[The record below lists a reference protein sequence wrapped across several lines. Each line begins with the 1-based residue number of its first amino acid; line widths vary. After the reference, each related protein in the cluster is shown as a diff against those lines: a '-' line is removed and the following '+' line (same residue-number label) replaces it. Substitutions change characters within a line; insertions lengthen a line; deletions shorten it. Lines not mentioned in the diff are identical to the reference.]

1 MQAPYVSKQ
10 KRLAE
15 LAVFSCRKND
25 ASYLS
30 PKQYAMLLDVVDYL
44 EDPDWVQT
52 FLVDLVAGKPCRLRT
67 IYAYFTNIAPKPCF
81 AHLANFTY
89 KNRKFNAYALYEQS
103 IAFDR
108 RKHNDVFARN
118 TFFQVKHRGVLLPA
132 QVAQIRFF
140 VMFSQH
146 GLFDFFKSVLP
157 QVLQVMDQEKPLQVL
172 KTETILNT
180 AVLDVDTTEAT
191 EAESESSCDN
201 DHFVLN

>member
-1 MQAPYVSKQ
+1 MAPKS
-10 KRLAE
+10 
-15 LAVFSCRKND
+15 
-25 ASYLS
+25 
-30 PKQYAMLLDVVDYL
+30 YAMLLDVVEYL

-67 IYAYFTNIAPKPCF
+67 IYAYFTNIACNPRY
-81 AHLANFTY
+81 ASLANYTY

-118 TFFQVKHRGVLLPA
+118 TFFQIRHKGALLPV

-140 VMFSQH
+140 VMFSQN

-157 QVLQVMDQEKPLQVL
+157 QVLQVMDQDKPLQLVQV
-172 KTETILNT
+172 ETILNNT
-180 AVLDVDTTEAT
+180 ILDVNTTEAD
-191 EAESESSCDN
+191 SEPSYDN
-201 DHFVLN
+201 DYFVLN